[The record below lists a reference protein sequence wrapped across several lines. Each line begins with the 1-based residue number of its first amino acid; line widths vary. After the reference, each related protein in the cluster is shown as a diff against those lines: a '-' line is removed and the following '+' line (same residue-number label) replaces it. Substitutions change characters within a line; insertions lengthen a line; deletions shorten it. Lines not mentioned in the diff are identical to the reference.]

1 MGLIFTNIQ
10 HRFRKANKLTCN
22 EYVLADMIYQLS
34 VSPLSKVKGWCYMSR
49 PNMAEEIGISKQ
61 SILNLIEALIEKGF
75 IIKDENTAYLKTSRK
90 WNLVYFQDLLAG
102 KESLPPTGKESLP
115 QAGKESL
122 PDNNNLDNTSLFDN
136 KEDAFTFFIKE
147 FNKKRNSKFQCLPQ
161 VKTAFR
167 KCLKTHSS
175 KDMLRAL
182 ENAMKEP
189 YHIENEFNDL
199 TPEFIT
205 RADKLEKYLNYVPKK
220 KDTQAN
226 GATIIL

>member
-49 PNMAEEIGISKQ
+49 PKMAEEIGISKQ
-61 SILNLIEALIEKGF
+61 SILNLIESLIEKGF
-75 IIKDENTAYLKTSRK
+75 IKRDEKTAYLKTTRN
-90 WNLVYFQDLLAG
+90 WDLVYFQDFIPG
-102 KESLPPTGKESLP
+102 KESLPPN
-115 QAGKESL
+115 GKESL
-122 PDNNNLDNTSLFDN
+122 PDGSKESLPDNDNLDNTSLFDN
-136 KEDAFTFFIKE
+136 KEDAFIFFIKE

-161 VKTAFR
+161 VKAAFR
-167 KCLKTHSS
+167 KRLKTHST

-182 ENAMKEP
+182 DNAMQEP
-189 YHIENEFNDL
+189 YHIENGFNDL

-205 RADKLEKYLNYVPKK
+205 RPDKLEKYLNYNPKK
-220 KDTQAN
+220 KEST
-226 GATIIL
+226 GATLTL